1 MNTHPA
7 SETNFKYDHIND
19 ETTNDNFSHL
29 ERINN
34 ESADQ
39 DVPSPMNIKSISAIK
54 TKDSSILRGSD
65 SLILKQDLK
74 DMDPQLNSDDLI
86 SQMD

>member
-1 MNTHPA
+1 M
-7 SETNFKYDHIND
+7 
-19 ETTNDNFSHL
+19 NDNFAHL
-29 ERINN
+29 ERINT
-34 ESADQ
+34 EAADPP
-39 DVPSPMNIKSISAIK
+39 VPSPMNIKSISAIK
-54 TKDSSILRGSD
+54 MIDSGILRGSD

>member
-1 MNTHPA
+1 
-7 SETNFKYDHIND
+7 
-19 ETTNDNFSHL
+19 
-29 ERINN
+29 
-34 ESADQ
+34 
-39 DVPSPMNIKSISAIK
+39 MNIKSISAIK
-54 TKDSSILRGSD
+54 MKDSSKDGSD